1 MTRTLGSFNRR
12 VRLQQHSEDHET
24 PAMPQIARFQ
34 TRLIPEDVNNPSG
47 GVKFAAS
54 RGRPGGERLSRFAG
68 AVLNIDLRKNE
79 QAPDQKVTFSAGLPS
94 IQISSPVGAAE
105 LRAFNS

>member
-1 MTRTLGSFNRR
+1 MRTLGSFNRR
-12 VRLQQHSEDHET
+12 VRLRRHNEDHD
-24 PAMPQIARFQ
+24 PQAMTKLAGLQ
-34 TRLIPEDVNNPSG
+34 TRLIADDTNNPSG
-47 GVKFAAS
+47 AEKFAS
-54 RGRPGGERLSRFAG
+54 GRKNSNGERLSRFAG
-68 AVLNIDLRKNE
+68 AALNIDLRKNE